1 MHCRCADYEK
11 REKHLELNVMV
22 YERLAQEHR
31 TKVSSNFVSFFFFRE
46 GMDTKDGICW
56 ILCKFISAETTVGD
70 I

>member
-11 REKHLELNVMV
+11 REKHWELNVMV

-31 TKVSSNFVSFFFFRE
+31 TKVSSNFVRE